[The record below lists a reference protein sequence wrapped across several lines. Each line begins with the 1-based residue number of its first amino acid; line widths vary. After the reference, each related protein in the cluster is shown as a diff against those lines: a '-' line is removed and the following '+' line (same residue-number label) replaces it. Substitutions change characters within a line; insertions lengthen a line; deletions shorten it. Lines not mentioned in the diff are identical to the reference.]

1 MLKPVLSAFKLHWPD
16 GLRACRV
23 GPWLR
28 VPGSGICATAGI
40 RSECSFESLRDF
52 VETLDKPDTI
62 IPNLTTEA

>member
-1 MLKPVLSAFKLHWPD
+1 MCMYISICTYIYRVCVCVS
-16 GLRACRV
+16 RV